1 MSYPENQS
9 TLIKWLSTLFI
20 LWLGL
25 WLLLLIFLPRE
36 YYTVL
41 FFLLGITPIL
51 GWFIVQP
58 RRVLWFFMIFFGVN
72 KLDD

>member
-9 TLIKWLSTLFI
+9 TLIKRLSALFI

-25 WLLLLIFLPRE
+25 WLILLLCLPRA

-41 FFLLGITPIL
+41 FFLSGIAPIL
-51 GWFIVQP
+51 GWFLIRP
-58 RRVLWFFMIFFGVN
+58 RRIIWFFMIFFGIN

>member
-9 TLIKWLSTLFI
+9 ILIKWLSTLFI

>member
-41 FFLLGITPIL
+41 FFLLGIAPIL
-51 GWFIVQP
+51 GWFMVQP
-58 RRVLWFFMIFFGVN
+58 RRVIWFFMIFFGVN